1 MPEIKTKPWDMA
13 SYLRDDQDA
22 ASLVALLLQEGDDA
36 DFVAECLADVARACG
51 KTELV
56 RDTAT
61 GPQTLHDALAQ
72 LGRPT
77 PSDVLQLLREFD
89 LPLLPQSERL
99 PLPEL
104 AVAEDTRTTYRADA
118 G

>member
-1 MPEIKTKPWDMA
+1 MPELKTKPWDMA
-13 SYLRDDQDA
+13 AYLRDDQDV
-22 ASLVALLLQEGDDA
+22 ASLIALLLQEGDDA
-36 DFVAECLADVARACG
+36 DFVAECLADISRACG

-77 PSDVLQLLREFD
+77 PHDVLQLLREFD
-89 LPLLPQSERL
+89 LHLTSES
-99 PLPEL
+99 EL
-104 AVAEDTRTTYRADA
+104 AVAEDARTTYRADA

>member
-13 SYLRDDQDA
+13 SYLRDDQDV
-22 ASLVALLLQEGDDA
+22 ASLIALLLQEEDDA
-36 DFVAECLADVARACG
+36 DFVAECLADVARAYG
-51 KTELV
+51 KSEIA
-56 RDTAT
+56 RDTAN

-77 PSDVLQLLREFD
+77 PSEVLQLLREFD
-89 LPLLPQSERL
+89 LHLISESD
-99 PLPEL
+99 L
-104 AVAEDTRTTYRADA
+104 AVAEDTRTAYRADA